1 MAEVPGI
8 GFKIYSLTQQNARI
22 SEPNIDF
29 FYKLKIL
36 EDHKTIE
43 IKYKDKNVCELKFQS
58 KFDYNLS
65 IKKHYKNTV
74 EEKFISTREL
84 NGKTFKIEIIQ
95 YNGVNR
101 LEFNLDSNLLREIIL
116 IPKIEISK
124 SFINY
129 PFGIEETKRTNIQTL
144 DFLWLKGKNEGII
157 YMQKNSQKFH
167 IDRNGFKIR
176 NFITSKGR
184 FEFAISIINEDEIHS
199 ALNYANSFQIKL
211 FGIQIKNNYK
221 FEKTYIPFLTINQP
235 ITLINLWRRKNN
247 SYLRIFNPSDKQN
260 NIQLEGAL
268 IRNQLREINFNYNEI
283 RSKKN
288 RIDKV
293 NPWKIRTFKI

>member
-1 MAEVPGI
+1 MSRHKNNTI
-8 GFKIYSLTQQNARI
+8 KIIKDNKANEKKISIISLN
-22 SEPNIDF
+22 
-29 FYKLKIL
+29 
-36 EDHKTIE
+36 
-43 IKYKDKNVCELKFQS
+43 ELKFQS

-65 IKKHYKNTV
+65 IKKHYKDNI
-74 EEKFISTREL
+74 EEKFILTGKLDE
-84 NGKTFKIEIIQ
+84 KTFQIEIIQ

-101 LEFNLDSNLLREIIL
+101 LELNLDSNSLREIIL
-116 IPKIEISK
+116 IPKIEILK

-129 PFGIEETKRTNIQTL
+129 SFGIEETKRTNIQTL

-167 IDRNGFKIR
+167 IDRPSFKIR

-184 FEFAISIINEDEIHS
+184 FEFAISIINEDELHS
-199 ALNYANSFQIKL
+199 TLNYANSFQFKL
-211 FGIQIKNNYK
+211 FGIRLNHNHK
-221 FEKTYIPFLTINQP
+221 FEKKCVSFLTINQP
-235 ITLINLWRRKNN
+235 VTLINLWRRKNN

-260 NIQLEGAL
+260 NVQFEGAL

-283 RSKKN
+283 RSKKK
-288 RIDKV
+288 RIEKI